1 MTPMASRATRRTGGL
16 ATGRPHEGAEV
27 LEQVAGV
34 VGAGAGLRV
43 VLDGKGR
50 LVDQAEALDGVVVEV
65 EVGQPDRAVGGR
77 RLEPGGGR
85 PSRPGGCLEAGG
97 LGGDG
102 GPGG

>member
-27 LEQVAGV
+27 LEKVAGV
-34 VGAGAGLRV
+34 VGTGAGLRV

-65 EVGQPDRAVGGR
+65 EVGQAQRAVGGR
-77 RLEPGGGR
+77 RLELGGERSSRAHSQHGGG
-85 PSRPGGCLEAGG
+85 LEVER
-97 LGGDG
+97 LGGD
-102 GPGG
+102 